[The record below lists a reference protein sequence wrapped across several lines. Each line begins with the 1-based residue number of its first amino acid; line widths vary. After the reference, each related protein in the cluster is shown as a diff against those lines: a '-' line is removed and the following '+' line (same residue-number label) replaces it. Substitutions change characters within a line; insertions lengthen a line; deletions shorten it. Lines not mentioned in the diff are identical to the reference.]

1 MDITGAIMKFLHLAA
16 ALLFSLLLGL
26 HALPAGAA
34 GDAPV
39 VVFAAASLTDALGA
53 VGKAYETKTGKQVVF
68 SFAASSALARQIEAS
83 SGADMFL
90 SADSDWMDYLD
101 DKGLIAHA
109 TRHDLLGNHLVL
121 ISPADLKVSLKIAPH
136 FDLAGAL
143 GNGKLAIADPDSVP
157 AGKYARSALTALG
170 VWSTVSNHLAPAEN
184 VRVALAYVARGE
196 APLGIVYT
204 TDAMSEPKVRIV
216 DVFPDSSHAAIV
228 YPAALTKDAKP
239 GAKAFLDFLEGP
251 DAAAIF
257 SKDGFVILKR

>member
-1 MDITGAIMKFLHLAA
+1 MKLSRLAVLSLFAALAA
-16 ALLFSLLLGL
+16 LQ
-26 HALPAGAA
+26 PVRAA
-34 GDAPV
+34 DGDTV
-39 VVFAAASLTDALGA
+39 TVFAAASLTDALGTA
-53 VGKAYETKTGKQVVF
+53 GKSYEAKTGKHVVF

-101 DKGLIAHA
+101 NKDLIAHA
-109 TRHDLLGNHLVL
+109 TRTNLLGNHLVL
-121 ISPADLKVSLKIAPH
+121 ISPAGLKIVLKIAPH

-143 GNGKLAIADPDSVP
+143 GNGRLALADPDSVP

-170 VWSTVSNHLAPAEN
+170 VWDSVAGHVAPAEN

-204 TDAMSEPKVRIV
+204 TDARIEPKVRIV
-216 DVFPDSSHAAIV
+216 DTFPDSSHAAIV
-228 YPAALTKDAKP
+228 YPAALTRDAKP
-239 GAKAFLDFLEGP
+239 DAKAFLDFLEGP

-257 SKDGFVILKR
+257 VKDGFVVLKR